1 MDKLTEEDKAR
12 EAHILESWQHN
23 AEPWV
28 TAISGKQISSRVA
41 FTNQAV
47 LEAIQQAA
55 PDTLIDIGC
64 GEGWLCRSLTARG
77 IHCLG
82 VDAVPALIETATSL
96 GGEFLQCRYEDLVER
111 EFAYNFDC
119 AVSNFALLGK
129 SSTEAVFKAIP
140 ALLGEKGVF
149 IIQTLHPESACGE
162 LPYEDGWR
170 EGSWDGFSSE
180 FSRPAPWY
188 FRTLPSWQALFPRFG
203 LELLELG
210 ETLNPETNAK
220 LSLLL
225 TARVAG

>member
-1 MDKLTEEDKAR
+1 MDEDKAR
-12 EAHILESWQHN
+12 EAHILESWRHN
-23 AEPWV
+23 ARPWV
-28 TAISGKQISSRVA
+28 KAIAEKQISSRELL
-41 FTNQAV
+41 TNRAI
-47 LEAIQQAA
+47 LEAVRQTA
-55 PDTLIDIGC
+55 PRTLIDIGC
-64 GEGWLCRSLTARG
+64 GEGWLCRALSETG

-82 VDAVPALIETATSL
+82 VDAIPALIETAKSL
-96 GGEFLQCRYEDLVER
+96 GGEFQKCGYESLAKTELPHT
-111 EFAYNFDC
+111 FDC

-129 SSTEAVFKAIP
+129 SSTEAVFEAMP
-140 ALLGEKGVF
+140 TLLSKRGVF
-149 IIQTLHPESACGE
+149 IIQTLHPESACGA